1 MLLTVEV
8 AWRAGGRR
16 REGRTKPPTAHRPCD
31 PARVMKPVL
40 LSYKVFAIS
49 DKLRMRNTHFLCGHC
64 TQVLEERW
72 PSPPRRPADLSICS
86 SAAFIYLPSQQ
97 DLPHSLK
104 QLAFCVR
111 TLTTSPV
118 RGRVCVCHWSL
129 VLQQEVLFVMGW
141 TCSD

>member
-1 MLLTVEV
+1 
-8 AWRAGGRR
+8 
-16 REGRTKPPTAHRPCD
+16 
-31 PARVMKPVL
+31 MKLVL

-49 DKLRMRNTHFLCGHC
+49 DKLRMRTTHFLCGHC

-72 PSPPRRPADLSICS
+72 PSPPRRPADLSVCS
-86 SAAFIYLPSQQ
+86 SAAYIYLPSQQ

-111 TLTTSPV
+111 TLA
-118 RGRVCVCHWSL
+118 GEGVCVCHWSL
-129 VLQQEVLFVMGW
+129 VLQQEVLFVMEW